1 MFALCQRNLML
12 YFKNKTSIFF
22 SLFGAM
28 ISFILFVVFLKQ
40 NMVQQWQH
48 GPMQLKSWTYG

>member
-1 MFALCQRNLML
+1 MLALCQRNFLL

-28 ISFILFVVFLKQ
+28 ISFILFVIFLKQ
-40 NMVQQWQH
+40 TWLKN
-48 GPMQLKSWTYG
+48 GTKCPMQLR